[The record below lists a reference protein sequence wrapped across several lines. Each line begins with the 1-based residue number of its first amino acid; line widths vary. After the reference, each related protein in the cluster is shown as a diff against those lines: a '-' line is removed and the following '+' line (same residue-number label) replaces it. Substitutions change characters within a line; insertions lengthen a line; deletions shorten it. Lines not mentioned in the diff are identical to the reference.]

1 MNPFHKL
8 ICIAAISFATALN
21 CPAQATLPSDFSVPL
36 PKIPDRTFKISDFAA
51 KADGKTFDTHA
62 FQSAIDA
69 CTKAGGG
76 IVDVPPGQ
84 YLVTP
89 FVLASNL
96 NLHLEAG
103 AVIRLTP
110 NPDDYNLVNGLY
122 DSAITLRD
130 GHDIAIT
137 GAGTIDGQGAR
148 FWKELPLKGTDPMI
162 WQWLPHRPALI
173 MLTNCTNILVQG
185 VTLTNSPMFH
195 LLPMQCK
202 NVTIQGI
209 HIKAPAISPNTD
221 GIDPSGQNYLIE
233 NCTIDTGDD
242 CIAVKAGGMLDAAH
256 PSCENFLIQNC
267 TFLHGHGM
275 SVGSET
281 SGGLRNMLVRN
292 CSFTGTDA
300 GIRIKSSRNRGGPV
314 EYVTYE
320 NLTMHNVKNS
330 ILITSYYPKIPTDPR
345 QDRARALDRT
355 PSVSHIRIT
364 DVTST
369 DSQIAG
375 QIVGLPEMPLVDI
388 ILTRVHVAAKKPM
401 QIFHANGVQFIDC
414 RITSTK
420 GAPVIIDSTVQGLA
434 DALPEG
440 SSKP

>member
-1 MNPFHKL
+1 MNPICKF
-8 ICIAAISFATALN
+8 ICIAAILPIMACK

-36 PKIPDRTFKISDFAA
+36 PKIPDRTFKISDFGA

-62 FQSAIDA
+62 FQSAIAA

-76 IVDVPPGQ
+76 TVDVPPGQ

-96 NLHLEAG
+96 NLRLEAG

-110 NPDDYNLVNGLY
+110 NPDDYNLVDGLY
-122 DSAITLRD
+122 ESAITLKD
-130 GHDIAIT
+130 GHDISIT
-137 GAGTIDGQGAR
+137 GSGTIDGQGAR

-195 LLPMQCK
+195 LVPMQCK

-209 HIKAPAISPNTD
+209 HVKAPAISPNTD
-221 GIDPSGQNYLIE
+221 GIDPSGQNFLIE

-242 CIAVKAGGMLDAAH
+242 CIAVKAGGILDPSH

-314 EYVTYE
+314 ENVTYE

-355 PSVSHIRIT
+355 PSVTHIRIT
-364 DVTST
+364 DVTAT

-375 QIVGLPEMPLVDI
+375 QIVGLPEMPLEDI
-388 ILTRVHVAAKKPM
+388 ILTRVHVSAKKPM

-420 GAPVIIDSTVQGLA
+420 GVPLIIDSTVQGLA
-434 DALPEG
+434 AALPEG